1 MNGDKSILEKFADTL
16 KAAADAIVHP
26 TAGTP
31 MKMPLNESGYA
42 ITHLRA
48 APKTRKKA
56 PARKAATTIAKKKAA
71 KKSAKSAAK
80 RSAAKARK
88 PVARTAGSK
97 SARKATTKKKAGK
110 SRR

>member
-1 MNGDKSILEKFADTL
+1 MSGDKSILEKFADTL

-56 PARKAATTIAKKKAA
+56 PANKAARKIAKKKAA
-71 KKSAKSAAK
+71 KKPAKSAAK
-80 RSAAKARK
+80 RRVAKARK
-88 PVARTAGSK
+88 PAARAAGNNAAK
-97 SARKATTKKKAGK
+97 KKKAGK